1 MGVANEKA
9 DLKSRS
15 DSTSVP
21 PLDSI
26 YTTPTGFH
34 HHHHHPH
41 HAAHHPHQNGT
52 PGSPE
57 AMKTPNSE
65 TDCGTVKES
74 LTDDASTGGTSSPLQ
89 DGAGCEGAEPLAA
102 GQPEPAAFAASRT
115 GTTVE
120 EDGRCVWEGSSPGRR
135 SPSSAGLAGRSHDR
149 VQGQCAPRPAGTR
162 LVIDGPAD
170 GAGAGASDGRP
181 DQTRARLPAKASDYG
196 LERFNRLLDRL
207 DRGNFLIKT
216 SFKKSYSLILMSAR
230 GSIAA
235 GERGGGAAC
244 GVESSGND
252 STASTNTG
260 TVDSKTDGSGAAGPG
275 CNSSSISNSSTS
287 STGAGPPSG
296 TSGPGAPFKRL
307 HQQQQQ
313 FGKGAAMGGSLRGW
327 YPRARG
333 ILIKANSST
342 GIYELAGTGRA
353 GSATVDRADNAI
365 AHRSPTEQQQQRA
378 SGQGQPVPVPDPTET
393 APTNAATPPPG
404 GHNYNSNSL
413 TPDGEPATP
422 AGEEANEPHESDE
435 LCRSEVYDN
444 DSGSGSGGRVG
455 EQLLTNRSPAQHASP
470 RKQPALVEP
479 GRNNYENIRPSAHRQ
494 RLASLDSASRTLG
507 SGSRKPTGRKR
518 SNAAST
524 GSEWDE
530 DGWAPG
536 EEEVASGLTDEQH
549 QLSSSFPHAASDHY
563 WQSGECAVPTR
574 FFQRQDYAQ
583 PAASDTG
590 ALDFPPDR
598 SNTASLEGDPT
609 GERASKRTLG
619 KKRWLGGSKG
629 SKSKPLASLPDHGTG
644 NKDSAE
650 LPFQLTTLFTGS
662 SHTIGT
668 PRRKRPERGPQLKN
682 INLHFPNK
690 TSHQHHQQQQ
700 HQHQRGYGVEQPQH
714 ELRSSRAPGTAN
726 NPPGALFHQPT
737 GYRQLALPAQ
747 PVAPSHHRPG
757 ASARGE
763 RKYLNKAKS
772 HFLKLGQKW
781 RLLSASGGKP
791 RDTTTSTHRPGAQQ
805 LVSSYNLDDL
815 IKATH
820 RYGQEN
826 EAANLSQKIV
836 YKSYKSE
843 LDLTKNLAYLDSF
856 LNEHFDRDGDRPRPA
871 PGRYTRHKRAKSCS
885 KTLDPSL
892 RVAAQAAGRLGANSD
907 ALALATGDE
916 DPEATDSTLEAAA
929 GTVPRGRTTSNLIQL
944 EDVWDGAGTRGH
956 GHWVATNTSSSSS
969 EYLRNNLSSTRTSTK
984 PNVKANKMRDFFR
997 LDGATGSAEDARYGG
1012 SVNGGQ
1018 EEQPYDGE
1026 ETQHPED
1033 DDDDDEDDE
1042 DDDDDDDARML
1053 LFDSLASFSG
1063 GPGTGV
1069 APVGS
1074 VSARTLE
1081 GAMVEHYGK
1090 NNATSS
1096 SLSSSDYASV
1106 YSATSSG
1113 GNGAPAAAATSGKPS
1128 LHATQFKLLATPEET
1143 ASGGE
1148 GAARIDYAPQSQQH
1162 QSSPKQHRPAATLHQ
1177 PRMHRMQ
1184 SNNTTNPF
1192 VTLSAGEGPA
1202 GSSSHRIYNNFL
1214 DGSPRHQAALG
1225 SGPGSPA
1232 AQRVEKNH
1240 RLRKPHP
1247 GSATVGPVSPRAT
1260 DRYDYRVQ
1268 PKPSNSRSHFRQ
1280 MVPTVLDTDLTYQE
1294 DYLEHYQ
1301 NAARARSLMGAD
1313 SDTDRTIRLLH
1324 RGLYPGHRNVLPA
1337 GGSDG
1342 EDLQNNA
1349 LANEHSDNDS
1359 DEQGEGKRTLT
1370 KVGGDGCFVDDVVT
1384 TDELLL
1390 LVNAAIDIRRSHA
1403 VEQPLLLGSSG
1414 RKKHARKGLPLQRTQ
1429 PDAHRRAANEP
1440 LSDSEGAAANE
1451 HKALLAYRPH
1461 AQLPYELSSN
1471 QLLAGDHH
1479 FRSVTAAGTTVP
1491 VEPSTPG
1498 TVGGTRRSF
1507 AGLNNPPTGPPAA
1520 SSAKSPGPTNSY
1532 LGYGPHRVIVS
1543 QSRKERGE
1551 VVLEYEC

>member
-1 MGVANEKA
+1 MPVGQGEKA

-120 EDGRCVWEGSSPGRR
+120 GDGRCVWEGSSPGRR

-181 DQTRARLPAKASDYG
+181 DQTKARLPAKASDYG

-260 TVDSKTDGSGAAGPG
+260 TVDSKTDGSGAAGVG
-275 CNSSSISNSSTS
+275 FNSSSISNSSTS

-307 HQQQQQ
+307 HQQQQHQ
-313 FGKGAAMGGSLRGW
+313 PSDKGAAMGGSLRGW

-353 GSATVDRADNAI
+353 GSATVDLADNAI
-365 AHRSPTEQQQQRA
+365 AHRSPTEQQQQQRA

-393 APTNAATPPPG
+393 APTNAATPPAS

-455 EQLLTNRSPAQHASP
+455 EQLLTNRSPSQHASP

-530 DGWAPG
+530 DGWTPG
-536 EEEVASGLTDEQH
+536 EEEVASGPTDEQH
-549 QLSSSFPHAASDHY
+549 QLSSSLPHAAGEHY

-583 PAASDTG
+583 PASSDTG

-690 TSHQHHQQQQ
+690 TSHQHHHQQQQ
-700 HQHQRGYGVEQPQH
+700 QHQRGYGVEQPQH

-726 NPPGALFHQPT
+726 NPPAALFHQPT

-791 RDTTTSTHRPGAQQ
+791 RDTTTTTHRPGAQQ

-871 PGRYTRHKRAKSCS
+871 QGRYTRHKRAKSCS

-907 ALALATGDE
+907 AMALATGDE

-944 EDVWDGAGTRGH
+944 EDVWDGAGARGH

-969 EYLRNNLSSTRTSTK
+969 EYLRNNLSSTRSSAK

-997 LDGATGSAEDARYGG
+997 LDGATGR
-1012 SVNGGQ
+1012 
-1018 EEQPYDGE
+1018 
-1026 ETQHPED
+1026 
-1033 DDDDDEDDE
+1033 
-1042 DDDDDDDARML
+1042 
-1053 LFDSLASFSG
+1053 
-1063 GPGTGV
+1063 
-1069 APVGS
+1069 
-1074 VSARTLE
+1074 
-1081 GAMVEHYGK
+1081 AMVEHYGK

-1113 GNGAPAAAATSGKPS
+1113 GNGAPAAAATPGKPS
-1128 LHATQFKLLATPEET
+1128 LHGTQFKLLATPEET

-1192 VTLSAGEGPA
+1192 VMLSAGEGPA

-1214 DGSPRHQAALG
+1214 DGSPHHQTALG
-1225 SGPGSPA
+1225 SGPGSSA

-1247 GSATVGPVSPRAT
+1247 GSATVGPVSPRAS

-1268 PKPSNSRSHFRQ
+1268 SKPSNSRSHFRQ

-1301 NAARARSLMGAD
+1301 NAARARSLMAAD
-1313 SDTDRTIRLLH
+1313 CDTDRTMRLLH

-1440 LSDSEGAAANE
+1440 LSDSEGVAANE

-1491 VEPSTPG
+1491 AEPSTPG
-1498 TVGGTRRSF
+1498 TVGGARRSF

>member
-1 MGVANEKA
+1 
-9 DLKSRS
+9 
-15 DSTSVP
+15 
-21 PLDSI
+21 
-26 YTTPTGFH
+26 
-34 HHHHHPH
+34 
-41 HAAHHPHQNGT
+41 
-52 PGSPE
+52 
-57 AMKTPNSE
+57 
-65 TDCGTVKES
+65 
-74 LTDDASTGGTSSPLQ
+74 
-89 DGAGCEGAEPLAA
+89 
-102 GQPEPAAFAASRT
+102 
-115 GTTVE
+115 
-120 EDGRCVWEGSSPGRR
+120 
-135 SPSSAGLAGRSHDR
+135 
-149 VQGQCAPRPAGTR
+149 
-162 LVIDGPAD
+162 
-170 GAGAGASDGRP
+170 
-181 DQTRARLPAKASDYG
+181 
-196 LERFNRLLDRL
+196 
-207 DRGNFLIKT
+207 
-216 SFKKSYSLILMSAR
+216 
-230 GSIAA
+230 
-235 GERGGGAAC
+235 
-244 GVESSGND
+244 
-252 STASTNTG
+252 
-260 TVDSKTDGSGAAGPG
+260 
-275 CNSSSISNSSTS
+275 
-287 STGAGPPSG
+287 
-296 TSGPGAPFKRL
+296 
-307 HQQQQQ
+307 
-313 FGKGAAMGGSLRGW
+313 
-327 YPRARG
+327 
-333 ILIKANSST
+333 ANSST

-353 GSATVDRADNAI
+353 RSATVDRTDNAI
-365 AHRSPTEQQQQRA
+365 AHRSPTEQQQQQQRA

-393 APTNAATPPPG
+393 APTNAGTPPPS

-413 TPDGEPATP
+413 TPDGEPATL

-455 EQLLTNRSPAQHASP
+455 EQLLTNRSPTQHASP

-494 RLASLDSASRTLG
+494 RLASLDSARRTLG

-549 QLSSSFPHAASDHY
+549 QLSSSFPHAASEHY

-619 KKRWLGGSKG
+619 KKRWLGGKG
-629 SKSKPLASLPDHGTG
+629 SKTKPLASLPDHGTG
-644 NKDSAE
+644 VKDSAE

-662 SHTIGT
+662 SHTIGS

-690 TSHQHHQQQQ
+690 TSHQHHHQQQ
-700 HQHQRGYGVEQPQH
+700 RGQPQH
-714 ELRSSRAPGTAN
+714 ELRSSRAPATAN
-726 NPPGALFHQPT
+726 NPPGALFHHPT

-757 ASARGE
+757 ASTRGE

-791 RDTTTSTHRPGAQQ
+791 RDTATTTHRPGAQQ

-856 LNEHFDRDGDRPRPA
+856 LNEHFDRDEDRPRPA

-944 EDVWDGAGTRGH
+944 EDVWDGAGARGH

-969 EYLRNNLSSTRTSTK
+969 EYLRNNLSSTRTSEREPK

-1012 SVNGGQ
+1012 SINGEQ

-1026 ETQHPED
+1026 EMQHPED

-1128 LHATQFKLLATPEET
+1128 LHGTKLKLLATPEET

-1148 GAARIDYAPQSQQH
+1148 GAARIDYALQSQQH
-1162 QSSPKQHRPAATLHQ
+1162 QSSPQQHRPAATLHQ

-1184 SNNTTNPF
+1184 SNNMANPF
-1192 VTLSAGEGPA
+1192 VSLSAGEGPA

-1225 SGPGSPA
+1225 SAPGSPA

-1313 SDTDRTIRLLH
+1313 SDTDRTMRLLH
-1324 RGLYPGHRNVLPA
+1324 RELYPGHRNILPA

-1414 RKKHARKGLPLQRTQ
+1414 RKKHVRKGLPLQRTQ

-1471 QLLAGDHH
+1471 QLLAGDYQ
-1479 FRSVTAAGTTVP
+1479 FRSVTAAGTVP
-1491 VEPSTPG
+1491 AEPSTPG

-1507 AGLNNPPTGPPAA
+1507 AGLNNPPNGPSAA
-1520 SSAKSPGPTNSY
+1520 SSAKSPDPTNSY